1 MSNYT
6 KLFRSSNELVR
17 DALRAYIDTL
27 YESGYLPP
35 TFQVNREVKVLYFR
49 LPNIFRKRLNAL
61 VRNGHEM
68 SRSAII
74 RNALVPYKTGK
85 YEEIDIK
92 RLSKKDYSICTTK
105 IPVGTLNMLH
115 KIASSTG
122 NTLTDI
128 ALDALRKYLS
138 RFCMELKNKYT
149 LKKKMQLSLPLNL
162 FEEVENAVRG
172 GCFLNRCDMIR
183 EALYNY
189 LFEDKVL
196 DRIVAN
202 L

>member
-1 MSNYT
+1 
-6 KLFRSSNELVR
+6 
-17 DALRAYIDTL
+17 
-27 YESGYLPP
+27 
-35 TFQVNREVKVLYFR
+35 
-49 LPNIFRKRLNAL
+49 
-61 VRNGHEM
+61 M

-202 L
+202 LWSIIFLYRNYLFSLLGFPFNCFYFFNRFRKILGTV